1 MESVTATDAKK
12 IGQLMD
18 RVVQSGEP
26 VAIRRSGR
34 PQVVVVPWRKWN
46 KECYLTKASLGQ
58 PMEEAR
64 DELMMSG
71 EERSRK
77 TASAG

>member
-1 MESVTATDAKK
+1 MESITATDAKK

-46 KECYLTKASLGQ
+46 TQAWVSREALGQ
-58 PMEEAR
+58 PREKALE
-64 DELMMSG
+64 DCYPE
-71 EERSRK
+71 
-77 TASAG
+77 

>member
-1 MESVTATDAKK
+1 MESISATNAKK

-26 VAIRRSGR
+26 IAIKRSGR

-46 KECYLTKASLGQ
+46 KQCYLTKADLGQ
-58 PMEEAR
+58 PREETR
-64 DELMMSG
+64 EELMLSG
-71 EERSRK
+71 AERAKK
-77 TASAG
+77 TAASG